1 VDDVWIASRTRR
13 GLRLISKLSDGRP
26 IPFVS
31 AARLSSVKHSG
42 VQTGLFYQAAKQLKY
57 RRIVAR
63 FEREEREI
71 EDEAQRLRDALTDEQ
86 WQRSILRFGRYHGI

>member
-1 VDDVWIASRTRR
+1 MSRLT
-13 GLRLISKLSDGRP
+13 DGRP

-31 AARLSSVKHSG
+31 ASRITSEKHSDK
-42 VQTGLFYQAAKQLKY
+42 QTGFFYLAAKQMKY

-71 EDEAQRLRDALTDEQ
+71 ENELQRQRDVLAQRQVLG
-86 WQRSILRFGRYHGI
+86 SVGG